1 MINLKYPNFWS
12 KKGWISSIM
21 VPFSYIY
28 TFLGFIR
35 THTTTKIILPQKI
48 ICVGNITLGGSGKTQ
63 IVAWLAQ
70 KLTQKKISFV
80 IVTKAYKSDL
90 MKAKLVEKTDTAK
103 EVGDESVMLRQY
115 GPIIAAKKINY
126 ALPLIHRINPE
137 IVILDD
143 GMQDPVLQKNLQI
156 LTIDSLNGIGNNR
169 IFPAGPLRESL
180 KSGLAKSDL
189 IFMIGNNKC
198 KDSSL
203 IGNISLS
210 QRPYFAA
217 AIKLKENLDKDIEYI
232 AFAGIGNPEKFY
244 SLLLENNLKIKQY
257 MSFGDHH
264 NYSDEEVK
272 KLIDLAKL
280 NNASLITTEKD
291 YVKLANKY
299 KELVICARVGLE
311 FENEQKCIDLVY
323 EKLFQKN

>member
-12 KKGWISSIM
+12 KKGWLSSVM

-35 THTTTKIILPQKI
+35 TQTTKKIILPQKI

-115 GPIIAAKKINY
+115 GPVIAAKKINY

-143 GMQDPVLQKNLQI
+143 GMQNPVLQKNLQI
-156 LTIDSLNGIGNNR
+156 LAIDSLKGIGNNR

-189 IFMIGNNKC
+189 IFIIGNNQSR
-198 KDSSL
+198 DFTL
-203 IGNISLS
+203 INSITLS
-210 QRPYFAA
+210 QKPYFTPT
-217 AIKLKENLDKDIEYI
+217 IKLKESLDKNMEYI

-244 SLLLENNLKIKQY
+244 SLLLENNLKVKQY
-257 MSFGDHH
+257 ISFGDHH
-264 NYSDEEVK
+264 HYSEDEIK
-272 KLIDLAKL
+272 KLLELARL
-280 NNASLITTEKD
+280 NKASLITTEKD
-291 YVKLANKY
+291 YVKLTNNY
-299 KELVICARVGLE
+299 KELIICARVGLE
-311 FENEQKCIDLVY
+311 FENEQKSIDLIY
-323 EKLFQKN
+323 EKLFQEN

>member
-1 MINLKYPNFWS
+1 
-12 KKGWISSIM
+12 
-21 VPFSYIY
+21 
-28 TFLGFIR
+28 
-35 THTTTKIILPQKI
+35 
-48 ICVGNITLGGSGKTQ
+48 
-63 IVAWLAQ
+63 
-70 KLTQKKISFV
+70 
-80 IVTKAYKSDL
+80 
-90 MKAKLVEKTDTAK
+90 
-103 EVGDESVMLRQY
+103 MLRKY
-115 GPIIAAKKINY
+115 GSVIATKKINY
-126 ALPLIHRINPE
+126 ALPLIQQMNPE

-143 GMQDPVLQKNLQI
+143 GMQNPVLQKNLQI

>member
-12 KKGWISSIM
+12 KKNWLSSIR
-21 VPFSYIY
+21 VFFSYIY
-28 TFLGFIR
+28 IFLGFVRTQTTRKIR
-35 THTTTKIILPQKI
+35 LPQKI

-70 KLTQKKISFV
+70 KLIQKNISFV
-80 IVTKAYKSDL
+80 IVTKAYKSRL
-90 MKAKLVEKTDTAK
+90 AKVKLVEKTDTAK
-103 EVGDESVMLRQY
+103 EVGDESVMLRKY
-115 GPIIAAKKINY
+115 GSVIAAKKINY
-126 ALPLIHRINPE
+126 ALPLIQQMNPE

-143 GMQDPVLQKNLQI
+143 GMQNPVLQKNLQI

-210 QRPYFAA
+210 QKPYFAA

>member
-12 KKGWISSIM
+12 KKGWLSSIM

-35 THTTTKIILPQKI
+35 TQTTKKIILPQKI
-48 ICVGNITLGGSGKTQ
+48 ICVGNIILGGSGKTQ

-115 GPIIAAKKINY
+115 GPVIAAKKINY

-143 GMQDPVLQKNLQI
+143 GMQNPVLQKNLQI
-156 LTIDSLNGIGNNR
+156 LAIDSLKGIGNNR
-169 IFPAGPLRESL
+169 NFPAGPLREGL

-189 IFMIGNNKC
+189 IFIIGNNQSR
-198 KDSSL
+198 DFNL
-203 IGNISLS
+203 INSITLS
-210 QRPYFAA
+210 QKPYFTPT
-217 AIKLKENLDKDIEYI
+217 IKLKENLDKNMEYI

-244 SLLLENNLKIKQY
+244 SLLLENNLKVKQY
-257 MSFGDHH
+257 ISFGDHH
-264 NYSDEEVK
+264 HYSEDEIK
-272 KLIDLAKL
+272 KLLELARL
-280 NNASLITTEKD
+280 NKASLITTEKD
-291 YVKLANKY
+291 YVKLTNNY
-299 KELVICARVGLE
+299 KELIICARVGLE
-311 FENEQKCIDLVY
+311 FENEQKSIDLIY
-323 EKLFQKN
+323 EKLFQEN

>member
-12 KKGWISSIM
+12 KKTWLSSIM
-21 VPFSYIY
+21 IFFSYIY
-28 TFLGFIR
+28 IFLGFVR
-35 THTTTKIILPQKI
+35 TQTTKKIVLPQKI
-48 ICVGNITLGGSGKTQ
+48 ICVGNITVGGSGKTQ

-70 KLTQKKISFV
+70 KLIQKNISFV
-80 IVTKAYKSDL
+80 IVTKAYKSRL
-90 MKAKLVEKTDTAK
+90 AKVKLVEKTDTAK
-103 EVGDESVMLRQY
+103 EVGDESVMLRKY
-115 GPIIAAKKINY
+115 GSVIAAKKINY
-126 ALPLIHRINPE
+126 ALPLIQQMNPE

-143 GMQDPVLQKNLQI
+143 GMQNPVLQKNLQI
-156 LTIDSLNGIGNNR
+156 LTIDSLNGIGNSR

-210 QRPYFAA
+210 QKPYFAA

>member
-12 KKGWISSIM
+12 KKGWLSSIM

-35 THTTTKIILPQKI
+35 TQTTKKIILPQKI
-48 ICVGNITLGGSGKTQ
+48 ICVGNIILGGSGKTQ

-143 GMQDPVLQKNLQI
+143 GMQNPVLQKNLQI
-156 LTIDSLNGIGNNR
+156 LAIDSLNGIGNNR

-323 EKLFQKN
+323 

>member
-12 KKGWISSIM
+12 KKTWLSSIM
-21 VPFSYIY
+21 IFFSYIY
-28 TFLGFIR
+28 IFLGFVR
-35 THTTTKIILPQKI
+35 TQTTKKIVLPQKI
-48 ICVGNITLGGSGKTQ
+48 ICVGNITVGGSGKTQ

-70 KLTQKKISFV
+70 KLIQKNISFV
-80 IVTKAYKSDL
+80 IVTKAYKSRL
-90 MKAKLVEKTDTAK
+90 AKVKLVKKTDTVK
-103 EVGDESVMLRQY
+103 EVGDESVMLRKY
-115 GPIIAAKKINY
+115 GSVIAAKKINY
-126 ALPLIHRINPE
+126 ALPLIHQINPE

-143 GMQDPVLQKNLQI
+143 GMQNPVLQKNLQI

-210 QRPYFAA
+210 QKPYFAA

>member
-1 MINLKYPNFWS
+1 M
-12 KKGWISSIM
+12 
-21 VPFSYIY
+21 
-28 TFLGFIR
+28 
-35 THTTTKIILPQKI
+35 
-48 ICVGNITLGGSGKTQ
+48 
-63 IVAWLAQ
+63 
-70 KLTQKKISFV
+70 
-80 IVTKAYKSDL
+80 
-90 MKAKLVEKTDTAK
+90 
-103 EVGDESVMLRQY
+103 
-115 GPIIAAKKINY
+115 
-126 ALPLIHRINPE
+126 NPE

-143 GMQDPVLQKNLQI
+143 GMQNPVLQKNLQI

-244 SLLLENNLKIKQY
+244 SLLLGNNLKIKQY

-299 KELVICARVGLE
+299 KDLVICARVGLE

>member
-12 KKGWISSIM
+12 KKGWLSSVM

-35 THTTTKIILPQKI
+35 TQTTKKIILPQKI

-115 GPIIAAKKINY
+115 GPVIAAKKINY

-143 GMQDPVLQKNLQI
+143 GMQNPVLQKNLQI
-156 LTIDSLNGIGNNR
+156 LAIDSLKGIGNNR

-189 IFMIGNNKC
+189 IFIIGNNQSR
-198 KDSSL
+198 DFTL
-203 IGNISLS
+203 INSITLS
-210 QRPYFAA
+210 QKPYFTPT
-217 AIKLKENLDKDIEYI
+217 IKLKESLDKNMEYI

-244 SLLLENNLKIKQY
+244 SLLLENNLKVKQY
-257 MSFGDHH
+257 ISFGDHH
-264 NYSDEEVK
+264 HYSEDEIK
-272 KLIDLAKL
+272 KLLELARL
-280 NNASLITTEKD
+280 NKASLITTEKD
-291 YVKLANKY
+291 YVKLTNNY
-299 KELVICARVGLE
+299 KELIKCARVGLE
-311 FENEQKCIDLVY
+311 FENEQQSIDLIY
-323 EKLFQKN
+323 EKLFQEN

>member
-12 KKGWISSIM
+12 KKTWLSSIM
-21 VPFSYIY
+21 IFFSYIY
-28 TFLGFIR
+28 IFLGFVR
-35 THTTTKIILPQKI
+35 TQTTKKIVLRQKI

-70 KLTQKKISFV
+70 KLIQKNISFV
-80 IVTKAYKSDL
+80 IVTKAYKSRL
-90 MKAKLVEKTDTAK
+90 AKVKLVEKTDTAK
-103 EVGDESVMLRQY
+103 EVGDESVMLRKY
-115 GPIIAAKKINY
+115 GSVIAAKKINY
-126 ALPLIHRINPE
+126 ALPLIHQINPE

-143 GMQDPVLQKNLQI
+143 GMQNPVLQKNLQI

>member
-12 KKGWISSIM
+12 KKAWLSSIM
-21 VPFSYIY
+21 IFFSYIY
-28 TFLGFIR
+28 IFLGFVR
-35 THTTTKIILPQKI
+35 TQTTKKIVLPQKI

-70 KLTQKKISFV
+70 KLIQKNISFV
-80 IVTKAYKSDL
+80 IVTKAYKSRL
-90 MKAKLVEKTDTAK
+90 AKVKLVEKTDTAK
-103 EVGDESVMLRQY
+103 EVGDESVMLRKY
-115 GPIIAAKKINY
+115 GSVIAAKKINY
-126 ALPLIHRINPE
+126 ALPLIQQMNPE

-143 GMQDPVLQKNLQI
+143 GMQNPVLQKNLQI

-210 QRPYFAA
+210 QKPYFAA

-257 MSFGDHH
+257 VSFGDHH
-264 NYSDEEVK
+264 NYSEEEVK

>member
-12 KKGWISSIM
+12 KKTWLSSIM
-21 VPFSYIY
+21 IFFSYIY
-28 TFLGFIR
+28 IFLGFVR
-35 THTTTKIILPQKI
+35 TQTTKKIVLSQKI

-70 KLTQKKISFV
+70 KLIQKNISFV
-80 IVTKAYKSDL
+80 IVTKAYKSRL
-90 MKAKLVEKTDTAK
+90 AKVKLVKKTDTVK
-103 EVGDESVMLRQY
+103 EVGDESVMLRKY
-115 GPIIAAKKINY
+115 GSVIAAKKINY
-126 ALPLIHRINPE
+126 ALPLIQQMNPE

-143 GMQDPVLQKNLQI
+143 GMQNPVLQKNLQI
-156 LTIDSLNGIGNNR
+156 LTIDSLNGIGNRR

-210 QRPYFAA
+210 QKPYFAA

-244 SLLLENNLKIKQY
+244 SLLLENSLKIKQY